1 MDGTETYGASG
12 AGRFRSLYWKIL
24 LGLTLLIAVLVMA
37 QAGAVLWL
45 ISRGELGADRL
56 EAVTQAAGWRLGEEL
71 AVNPNVDLDRFLHE
85 ASPGDLLFAIT
96 ADGRVAGADPG
107 ASLARMVIDD
117 LKRNVRNVPATWARG
132 PYRAAPVFVHDR
144 IVAVV
149 GVVPPTL
156 LERYGPAVAL
166 VAVVVMLGG
175 GILGTGLIIGPLRA
189 RLRDL
194 TNTARRLG
202 SGDFAARAKQDG
214 FDEVTELAT
223 AFNLMADELVARTNR
238 LQVSD
243 SARRQLLA
251 DVSHELMTPV
261 TTIRGYLETLA
272 MPEVQL
278 DAQTRLRYVAVA
290 RRETHRLERLIGDL
304 LDTARLEAGAAD
316 MDSAEVA
323 VGDLFDRII
332 ARHEYECRT
341 NDIRLTASIMPGADT
356 VLGDAFRL
364 EQALTNITTNA
375 LRHTRQG
382 GRITLHSELAD
393 DSLVLSVSDD
403 GEGIAPEHLPLIFDR
418 FYKASPSKKGAP
430 AGSGLGL
437 YIVKTIAARH
447 GGKVSAAS
455 EVGRGTTIRI
465 ELPRHDD
472 HTSADTRQSDVGI
485 SPKHSA
491 A

>member
-1 MDGTETYGASG
+1 MDGADVSG

-24 LGLTLLIAVLVMA
+24 LGLTLLIVVLVLA

-45 ISRGELGADRL
+45 ISRGEPGADRL
-56 EAVTQAAGWRLGEEL
+56 EAVTQAAGWRLGEQL
-71 AVNPNVDLDRFLHE
+71 AINPNLDLDRFLRE
-85 ASPGDLLFAIT
+85 MSPGDRLFVIL

-117 LKRNVRNVPATWARG
+117 LKRNVRNVPATWARSG
-132 PYRAAPVFVHDR
+132 YRAAPVFVRDR

-149 GVVPPTL
+149 GVVPRTL
-156 LERYGPAVAL
+156 LETYGPAVSL

-175 GILGTGLIIGPLRA
+175 GILGTGLIIGPLRL

-243 SARRQLLA
+243 TARRQLLA

-304 LDTARLEAGAAD
+304 LDTARLEAGAAE
-316 MDSAEVA
+316 MEIGEVP
-323 VGDLFDRII
+323 VGELFDRIV

-341 NDIRLTASIMPGADT
+341 NDIQLTSSIAPGADT
-356 VLGDAFRL
+356 VFGDAFRL

-375 LRHTRQG
+375 LRHSREG
-382 GRITLHSELAD
+382 GRIALRAERGD
-393 DSLVLSVSDD
+393 GSLILSVSDD

-418 FYKASPSKKGAP
+418 FYKATASKKGEP

-447 GGKVSAAS
+447 GGKVSAVS
-455 EVGRGTTIRI
+455 EVGHGTTIRI
-465 ELPRHDD
+465 ELPRHED
-472 HTSADTRQSDVGI
+472 HMSADPRHPDVGI
-485 SPKHSA
+485 PPRHTA